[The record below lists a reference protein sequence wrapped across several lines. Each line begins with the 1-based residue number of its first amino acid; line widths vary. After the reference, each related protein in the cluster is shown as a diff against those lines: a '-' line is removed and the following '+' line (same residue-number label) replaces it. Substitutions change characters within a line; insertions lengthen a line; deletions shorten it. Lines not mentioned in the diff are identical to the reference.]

1 MVACGQSSRCDR
13 YDAPILPDHNMG
25 ESLQAMGPEFELY
38 LLVVMPPLF
47 RAADAKAD
55 MSVYGS

>member
-1 MVACGQSSRCDR
+1 
-13 YDAPILPDHNMG
+13 MG
-25 ESLQAMGPEFELY
+25 KSLQAMGPEFELY
-38 LLVVMPPLF
+38 LPVVMPSLF

>member
-1 MVACGQSSRCDR
+1 MTACGQSSRYDR
-13 YDAPILPDHNMG
+13 YNAPILPDRNMG
-25 ESLQAMGPEFELY
+25 ESLQVMGPEFEPY

-47 RAADAKAD
+47 CAADAKAD